1 MAGLRPIGSEKL
13 EGVDKISRIM
23 EIARYNEVK
32 PTPINED
39 KKTVY
44 SKTLADGNTY
54 VISKEKVGYVIKKSL
69 SESVEDADYIE
80 PMKNRKHYSS
90 YSQAFKRLNLIAKEV
105 NVNEGQ
111 TENISLFEQSS
122 KKYTL
127 KTPKPAPVEEP
138 SMDELPDM
146 GDEELDMDL
155 DKDMDMD
162 MGGDELDMDLDMDM
176 GDEESDM
183 EMDMEMDDEESDD
196 EDVSFKSIQKLTGK
210 LGQKIRSF
218 IDSGNQMSSKDVKYV
233 INSILSALDLSALN
247 EDDKEDILEKFEDY
261 ESEDEMEF
269 DDNDDEMGLEDE
281 MEMDFE
287 DSMSDMEGGETDES
301 WAAVGRVAAPM
312 VASYVGKKLAE
323 DDDEDFEA
331 KINKKVGDMFETI
344 FSESKVDS
352 VLEKYFVINE
362 SEKRAENSKK
372 SKTKQARKLSES
384 ISQEVASIK
393 FLKENPNAKL
403 IGKTNRGNLVFEND
417 NTKYRISSKGMVI

>member
-54 VISKEKVGYVIKKSL
+54 IISKEKVGYVIKKSL
-69 SESVEDADYIE
+69 TESVEDADYIE

-90 YSQAFKRLNLIAKEV
+90 YSQAFKRLNLIVKEV

-127 KTPKPAPVEEP
+127 KTPKPSPVEEP
-138 SMDELPDM
+138 AMDELPDM
-146 GDEELDMDL
+146 DSEELDMDL
-155 DKDMDMD
+155 NMD
-162 MGGDELDMDLDMDM
+162 MGGEELDMDLDMDM

-183 EMDMEMDDEESDD
+183 EMDMGMEMDNEESDD

-218 IDSGNQMSSKDVKYV
+218 LDSGDQMSSKDVKYV
-233 INSILSALDLSALN
+233 INSVLSALDLSALN
-247 EDDKEDILEKFEDY
+247 EDDKEDVLEKFEDY

-269 DDNDDEMGLEDE
+269 DDNEEEMGLEDE

-287 DSMSDMEGGETDES
+287 DSMGDMEGGETSE
-301 WAAVGRVAAPM
+301 G
-312 VASYVGKKLAE
+312 YHNEE
-323 DDDEDFEA
+323 DDMET

-362 SEKRAENSKK
+362 SEKKAENSKK

-403 IGKTNRGNLVFEND
+403 VGKTNRGNLVFEND
-417 NTKYRISSKGMVI
+417 NTKYRISSKGMII

>member
-54 VISKEKVGYVIKKSL
+54 VISREKVGYVIKKSL

-146 GDEELDMDL
+146 GGEELDMDL
-155 DKDMDMD
+155 DMD

-183 EMDMEMDDEESDD
+183 EMDMEMGDEDSDD

-218 IDSGNQMSSKDVKYV
+218 IDSGDQMSSKDVKYV

-247 EDDKEDILEKFEDY
+247 EDDKEDVLEKFEDY

-287 DSMSDMEGGETDES
+287 DSMSDMEGGETSE
-301 WAAVGRVAAPM
+301 G
-312 VASYVGKKLAE
+312 YHNEE
-323 DDDEDFEA
+323 DDMET

-362 SEKRAENSKK
+362 SERKSENSKK

>member
-1 MAGLRPIGSEKL
+1 
-13 EGVDKISRIM
+13 M
-23 EIARYNEVK
+23 E
-32 PTPINED
+32 
-39 KKTVY
+39 
-44 SKTLADGNTY
+44 
-54 VISKEKVGYVIKKSL
+54 
-69 SESVEDADYIE
+69 
-80 PMKNRKHYSS
+80 NRKHYSS

-155 DKDMDMD
+155 DKDMDM
-162 MGGDELDMDLDMDM
+162 GGDELDMDLDMDM

-218 IDSGNQMSSKDVKYV
+218 IDSGDQMSSKDVKYV

-247 EDDKEDILEKFEDY
+247 EDDKEDVLEKFEDY

-323 DDDEDFEA
+323 DDDA
-331 KINKKVGDMFETI
+331 KKHRDSRRYRKEESVESKMTKKVGDMIETI

-352 VLEKYFVINE
+352 VLKKYFVVNEGEKKIENNKKINT
-362 SEKRAENSKK
+362 KK
-372 SKTKQARKLSES
+372 ARKLSES
-384 ISQEVASIK
+384 ISQEVSSIK

-403 IGKTNRGNLVFEND
+403 IGKTNKGNLVFESN
-417 NTKYRISSKGMVI
+417 NRQYRISSKGMVN

>member
-69 SESVEDADYIE
+69 SESDEDADYID

-155 DKDMDMD
+155 DKDMD

-362 SEKRAENSKK
+362 SEKKAENSKK

>member
-54 VISKEKVGYVIKKSL
+54 VISREKVGYVIKKSL

-155 DKDMDMD
+155 DKDMD

-362 SEKRAENSKK
+362 SEKKAENSKK

>member
-155 DKDMDMD
+155 DMD

-218 IDSGNQMSSKDVKYV
+218 IDSGDQMSSKDVKYV

-287 DSMSDMEGGETDES
+287 DSMSDMEGGETSE
-301 WAAVGRVAAPM
+301 G
-312 VASYVGKKLAE
+312 YHNEE
-323 DDDEDFEA
+323 DDMET

-362 SEKRAENSKK
+362 SEKKAENSKK

-403 IGKTNRGNLVFEND
+403 IGKTNRGNLVFESD

>member
-54 VISKEKVGYVIKKSL
+54 VISREKVGYVIKKSL

-155 DKDMDMD
+155 DKDMD

-323 DDDEDFEA
+323 DDDEDFET

-362 SEKRAENSKK
+362 SEKKAENSKK

>member
-54 VISKEKVGYVIKKSL
+54 IISKEKVGYVIKKSL
-69 SESVEDADYIE
+69 TESVEDADYIE

-90 YSQAFKRLNLIAKEV
+90 YSQAFKRLNLIVKEV

-127 KTPKPAPVEEP
+127 KTPKPSPVEEP
-138 SMDELPDM
+138 AMDELPDM
-146 GDEELDMDL
+146 DSEELDMDL
-155 DKDMDMD
+155 NMD
-162 MGGDELDMDLDMDM
+162 MGGEELDMDLDMDM

-183 EMDMEMDDEESDD
+183 EMDMGMEMDDEESDD

-218 IDSGNQMSSKDVKYV
+218 LDSGDQMSSKDVKYV
-233 INSILSALDLSALN
+233 INSVLSALDLSALN
-247 EDDKEDILEKFEDY
+247 EDDKEDVLEKFEDY

-269 DDNDDEMGLEDE
+269 DDNEEEMGLEDE

-287 DSMSDMEGGETDES
+287 DSMGDMEGGETSE
-301 WAAVGRVAAPM
+301 G
-312 VASYVGKKLAE
+312 YHNEE
-323 DDDEDFEA
+323 DDMET

-362 SEKRAENSKK
+362 SEKKAENSKK

-403 IGKTNRGNLVFEND
+403 VGKTNRGNLVFEND
-417 NTKYRISSKGMVI
+417 NTKYRISSKGMII

>member
-155 DKDMDMD
+155 D
-162 MGGDELDMDLDMDM
+162 MDM

-218 IDSGNQMSSKDVKYV
+218 IDSGDQMSSKDVKYV

-287 DSMSDMEGGETDES
+287 DSMSDMEGGETSE
-301 WAAVGRVAAPM
+301 G
-312 VASYVGKKLAE
+312 YHNEE
-323 DDDEDFEA
+323 DDMET

-362 SEKRAENSKK
+362 SEKKAENSKK

-403 IGKTNRGNLVFEND
+403 IGKTNRGNSVFEND

>member
-54 VISKEKVGYVIKKSL
+54 IISKEKVGYVIKKSL
-69 SESVEDADYIE
+69 TESVEDADYIE

-90 YSQAFKRLNLIAKEV
+90 YSQAFKRLNLIVKEV

-127 KTPKPAPVEEP
+127 KTPKPSPVEEP
-138 SMDELPDM
+138 AMDELPDM
-146 GDEELDMDL
+146 DSEELDMD
-155 DKDMDMD
+155 
-162 MGGDELDMDLDMDM
+162 MGGEELDMDLDMDM

-183 EMDMEMDDEESDD
+183 EMDMGMEMDDEESDD

-218 IDSGNQMSSKDVKYV
+218 LDSGDQMSSKDVKYV
-233 INSILSALDLSALN
+233 INSVLSALDLSALN
-247 EDDKEDILEKFEDY
+247 EDDKEDVLEKFEDY

-269 DDNDDEMGLEDE
+269 DDNEEEMGLEDE

-287 DSMSDMEGGETDES
+287 DSMGDMEGGETSE
-301 WAAVGRVAAPM
+301 G
-312 VASYVGKKLAE
+312 YHNEE
-323 DDDEDFEA
+323 DDMET

-362 SEKRAENSKK
+362 SEKKAENSKK